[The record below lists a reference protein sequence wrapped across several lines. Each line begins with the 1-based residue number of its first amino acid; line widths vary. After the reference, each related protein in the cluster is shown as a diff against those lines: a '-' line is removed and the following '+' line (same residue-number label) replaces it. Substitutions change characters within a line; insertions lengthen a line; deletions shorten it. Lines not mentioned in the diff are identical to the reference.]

1 MNESKVDKW
10 KQVCEQRPQDELARF
25 TLAKALYEAERF
37 EEAVPEFQRA
47 IDVKPDWLMAHVFL
61 AKSLVELGQGAPAVV
76 VLKRARELALEQD
89 HSEPLAEI
97 DDLLEEL
104 GP

>member
-1 MNESKVDKW
+1 MNDDKVDKW
-10 KQVCEQRPQDELARF
+10 KQVCEQRPTDELARF
-25 TLAKALYEAERF
+25 TLAKALYDAQRF

-47 IDVKPDWLMAHVFL
+47 IDVKPDRLMAHVFL